1 MLGRLRQHQLF
12 AKRKKC
18 EFAVQ
23 HLEYL
28 GHIVDVGGIRADPA
42 KLQVI
47 QDWPRPQTVS
57 ELQSF
62 LGLAGYYRKFV
73 QHFSRL
79 AAPLTLL
86 LQNRVPWEWDIRQ
99 KEAFQV

>member
-1 MLGRLRQHQLF
+1 M
-12 AKRKKC
+12 
-18 EFAVQ
+18 Q

-28 GHIVDVGGIRADPA
+28 GHIVATEGIRADPA

-47 QDWPRPQTVS
+47 QGWPEPQTVS

-73 QHFSRL
+73 RHFSRL
-79 AAPLTLL
+79 AAPLTMLL
-86 LQNRVPWEWDIRQ
+86 
-99 KEAFQV
+99 